1 MTRMLTGI
9 AALMIAGAATLPVPA
24 AAIEQG
30 ITKVQSTD
38 LSSRHRYG
46 RHYGHYGH
54 RYWGPRRY
62 YAHRFWGRA
71 ATMVIDT
78 GVRAATATMDTRI
91 ATATTDIP
99 IIADRASPS
108 ASARSVSVCSS
119 CAA

>member
-62 YAHRFWGRA
+62 YAHRYWGPRRYYGYRYGGPRRYGYYGYPYRYRHYGYPYYRRPGFA
-71 ATMVIDT
+71 FGIGPL
-78 GVRAATATMDTRI
+78 GVR
-91 ATATTDIP
+91 
-99 IIADRASPS
+99 
-108 ASARSVSVCSS
+108 VF
-119 CAA
+119 